1 MRRAVVFEA
10 PRDGYAID
18 QVANGAMTVGELRE
32 ILDDYDDET
41 LVILSHVRGYTYGS
55 INQQEYLDLSETE
68 DGWDEDEWTAFIKE
82 RTGW

>member
-1 MRRAVVFEA
+1 MRRAVVFES
-10 PRDGYAID
+10 PRDGYTID

-41 LVILSHVRGYTYGS
+41 LVILSHNLGYTYGS

-68 DGWDEDEWTAFIKE
+68 DGWDEDEWTDFIKE